1 MTMTEFLEEMKLYG
15 IPLDRLDIHINE
27 IERSSY
33 STYIVREYDK
43 WSIFKTDERNNTRL
57 LYSGDEESAFQE
69 LYGIVSYFLLVKKY
83 CNRFVTEKVIKT
95 PYSKIAVFLKEKY
108 DMDEYEARETWNYL
122 CQDFA
127 VLNEFKYYVLNG
139 EFVPDSVCV
148 KRSNYSAKQIYE
160 MTNLKVIGAFNY
172 LIYLYNNP
180 QKALADLKAGL
191 PKK

>member
-27 IERSSY
+27 IDRSSF
-33 STYIVREYDK
+33 STYIVKENDK
-43 WSIFKTDERNNTRL
+43 WSIYKVDERNNAKLR
-57 LYSGDEESAFQE
+57 YSGDEESAFQE
-69 LYGIVSYFLLVKKY
+69 LYGLVFYYILVRKY
-83 CNRFVTEKVIKT
+83 CNRFVTDKVIKT
-95 PYSKIAVFLKEKY
+95 PYNKVAAFLKEKY
-108 DMDEYEARETWNYL
+108 GMDEYEAKETWNYL

-148 KRSNYSAKQIYE
+148 KRCNYSAKQIYE
-160 MTNLKVIGAFNY
+160 TTSLKVIGAFNY

-180 QKALADLKAGL
+180 KKALADLKAGL
-191 PKK
+191 PK